1 MRGPHWQNGG
11 SHRSTNNRRPP
22 DIDARPAPPHQL
34 VEQRPAGRPW
44 MHDLAV
50 QDGAPAGELL
60 ANGLRQRFECL
71 ERIPIAGHQPAG
83 AALDISDRS
92 KAIQFRLEDPV
103 RMLKGRVEARQRHR
117 SDAGEAHVTLV

>member
-1 MRGPHWQNGG
+1 
-11 SHRSTNNRRPP
+11 
-22 DIDARPAPPHQL
+22 
-34 VEQRPAGRPW
+34 

-83 AALDISDRS
+83 AALDISDGA
-92 KAIQFRLEDPV
+92 KAVHFGLKDPV
-103 RMLKGRVEARQRHR
+103 RMLEGPVEARQRHR
-117 SDAGEAHVTLV
+117 RHVGKAH